1 MKMEAMARAKYLRI
15 SSRKL
20 RQVMDVIRRKSVDN
34 ASNIVKFLPKK
45 AARLIEK
52 VLAAAVANAKQKQ
65 ANLDQE
71 NLYIKTIYADVGTTL
86 KRWLPRCFG
95 RANRLRKRTS
105 HITIVVEN

>member
-1 MKMEAMARAKYLRI
+1 MEATAKAKYLRI

-20 RQVMDVIRRKSVDN
+20 RQVMDVVRGKSVDN
-34 ASNIVKFLPKK
+34 ASKILKFLPKK

-52 VLAAAVANAKQKQ
+52 VLIAAVANARQKQ
-65 ANLDQE
+65 ANLDRE
-71 NLYIKTIYADVGTTL
+71 DLYIKTIYADAGTTL

-105 HITIVVEN
+105 YITVVVEG